1 VAATSA
7 TTVAAKGKGR
17 LKRQASEAALIEAFE
32 RVVQRNGLRNVGVNE
47 VIKEAGIGKALL
59 YRYFGGLPG
68 LVRAWGE
75 HRNVWPDMSE
85 FRDLPDDPEADT
97 RVLLK
102 RMILHHANGLR
113 EDPLRVE
120 IIAEQ
125 FMKPTPISEALQEI
139 RAQLGE
145 EHQLIFLKHSAVRDH
160 RSLVRFLMGAVSF
173 LAMRAVKAPRYMG
186 EDLGDEVAW
195 SNAMQEVEA
204 IIDAMV
210 PVGSS

>member
-102 RMILHHANGLR
+102 RMILHHANALR
-113 EDPLRVE
+113 EDPVRVE

-145 EHQLIFLKHSAVRDH
+145 EHQLIFLKHSAVREH

-186 EDLGDEVAW
+186 EDLGDDVAW
-195 SNAMQEVEA
+195 GNAMQEVEA
-204 IIDAMV
+204 IIDAML
-210 PVGSS
+210 PVRSA

>member
-1 VAATSA
+1 MAVASA
-7 TTVAAKGKGR
+7 ASVAAKGKGR
-17 LKRQASEAALIEAFE
+17 LKREGTEVALIEAFE

-85 FRDLPDDPEADT
+85 FRGMPDDPAADA
-97 RVLLK
+97 RALLK
-102 RMILHHANGLR
+102 RMILHHANALR

-145 EHQLIFLKHSAVRDH
+145 EHALVFRRHSAVRDH
-160 RSLVRFLMGAVSF
+160 LGLVRFLMGAVSF
-173 LAMRAVKAPRYMG
+173 LAMRAAKAPRYMG
-186 EDLGDEVAW
+186 EDLGDDVAW
-195 SNAMQEVEA
+195 GNAMAEVEA

-210 PVGSS
+210 PEGSA